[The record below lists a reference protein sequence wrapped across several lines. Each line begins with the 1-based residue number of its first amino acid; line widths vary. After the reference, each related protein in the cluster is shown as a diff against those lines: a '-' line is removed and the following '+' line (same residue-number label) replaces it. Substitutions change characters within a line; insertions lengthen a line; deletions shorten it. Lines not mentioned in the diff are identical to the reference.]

1 MKSNIEK
8 VRQQVKKTTSD
19 TIIELIASQLD
30 RRDLAKKRIEDEGI
44 VVRDLKGSVVPHP
57 ALKIEQDV
65 TKIIA
70 DLLSKH
76 KNR

>member
-8 VRQQVKKTTSD
+8 VKQEVKKTTSD

-57 ALKIEQDV
+57 ALKIEQDA

>member
-8 VRQQVKKTTSD
+8 VRQEVKKTTSD

-57 ALKIEQDV
+57 ALKIEQDA